1 MTLKTYR
8 LPPPTTERNIA
19 ERKYK
24 KVAGIVLHNEPVDL
38 AHIGLIYYRTYS
50 KREHPLRPVV
60 KKVMRDG
67 YIRRARE
74 GFVIDGDVR

>member
-38 AHIGLIYYRTYS
+38 AHIGLICYRTYS

-67 YIRRARE
+67 YIRRAKD